1 MNRNLPFT
9 PQPRDGR
16 VKFSGFRKSVFNFG
30 KPRFTGMVAAIALGL
45 ICSFQADKAAAQD
58 PVYEFSPQEMLN
70 NHGLQSGNIALQEFR
85 RVRANLLRD
94 VSKRGGVFQLKEH
107 GFTADYLDDNT
118 LKYNLYHSTG
128 EDANGRAV
136 PINSV
141 AHQIGSDN
149 VFTGLSGGVAGISE
163 PNILVESEF
172 TTDDLIV
179 DFNAYEDYWVVV
191 DKLEADRGSISNY
204 GNSIGIGSARADS
217 PEDPWESYGHFYAV
231 ITSYEISPALTEI
244 SVDHV

>member
-16 VKFSGFRKSVFNFG
+16 VKFSGFRKSVSNFG

-128 EDANGRAV
+128 EDINGRAV

-191 DKLEADRGSISNY
+191 DKLEGDRGEY
-204 GNSIGIGSARADS
+204 FKLRK
-217 PEDPWESYGHFYAV
+217 
-231 ITSYEISPALTEI
+231 
-244 SVDHV
+244 